1 MGWGIIS
8 YSNLEKENVKVQKIT
23 KILFQIAIIYV
34 VYIIG
39 NYISRIISPI
49 IIIPGSLIGMIILF
63 IFLCTNIIKLPMI
76 VDTGNFLLK
85 YMGLFFVPL
94 VVGIMDSFEL
104 IQDNFLQ
111 LLIILIVSCISVMF
125 VSCKVTDLLII
136 IFRKEENYD

>member
-1 MGWGIIS
+1 M
-8 YSNLEKENVKVQKIT
+8 QKIT

-111 LLIILIVSCISVMF
+111 LLFILIVSCISVMF

>member
-1 MGWGIIS
+1 
-8 YSNLEKENVKVQKIT
+8 
-23 KILFQIAIIYV
+23 
-34 VYIIG
+34 
-39 NYISRIISPI
+39 
-49 IIIPGSLIGMIILF
+49 
-63 IFLCTNIIKLPMI
+63 

-111 LLIILIVSCISVMF
+111 LLIILVISCISVMF

-136 IFRKEENYD
+136 FFRKEQNYD

>member
-1 MGWGIIS
+1 M
-8 YSNLEKENVKVQKIT
+8 QKII
-23 KILFQIAIIYV
+23 KIILQIAIIYLA
-34 VYIIG
+34 YIAG
-39 NYISRIISPI
+39 NYISKVISSI
-49 IIIPGSLIGMIILF
+49 IIIPGSLIGMMILF

-76 VDTGNFLLK
+76 EDTGNFLLK

-136 IFRKEENYD
+136 ILRKEENYD